1 MLSKYKNI
9 IIMTHRTGKVIAKR
23 NKYGLLGRR
32 KYFVQV
38 HFDQKFDRLGRDK
51 YEYEVDE
58 QLFNSIIVGAYV
70 RGEFQQVPEGLRPL
84 YFY

>member
-1 MLSKYKNI
+1 
-9 IIMTHRTGKVIAKR
+9 MTHRTGKVIGKR

-32 KYFVQV
+32 KFFVSVQ
-38 HFDQKFDRLGRDK
+38 FDQKFDRLGRDK

-58 QLFNSIIVGAYV
+58 DLFSAIILGAYV

>member
-1 MLSKYKNI
+1 
-9 IIMTHRTGKVIAKR
+9 MTHRTGKVIGKR

-32 KYFVQV
+32 KYFVSV
-38 HFDQKFDRLGRDK
+38 RFDQKFDRLGRDK

-58 QLFNSIIVGAYV
+58 DLFSAIIVGAYV

>member
-1 MLSKYKNI
+1 
-9 IIMTHRTGKVIAKR
+9 MTHRTGKVIGKR

-32 KYFVQV
+32 KFFVSV

-58 QLFNSIIVGAYV
+58 DLFSAIIVGAYV